1 MKSLLSFS
9 ALIALAV
16 CTASCSDDG
25 ERPAVSGTV
34 TAPSEAPPV
43 AELPNGS
50 LLTVTLNDV
59 SLADAPA
66 TVLSTETVEVTE
78 FPISFELEYD
88 LGDIVD
94 DHTYTVAAR
103 VDAGGDLLMI
113 SDSMTPVITGGAPTS
128 GVEVALVYIADN

>member
-1 MKSLLSFS
+1 MRSILASS
-9 ALIALAV
+9 ALIVLAV
-16 CTASCSDDG
+16 FTASCADAA

-43 AELPNGS
+43 AGFPNGS
-50 LLTVTLNDV
+50 VLTVTLNDV

-66 TVLSTETVEVTE
+66 TVLSTQTIDVTE
-78 FPISFELEYD
+78 FPVAFELEYD

-94 DHTYTVAAR
+94 NHTYAVAAR

-113 SDSMTPVITGGAPTS
+113 SDSMTPVITRGAPTR
-128 GVEVALVYIADN
+128 GVDVALVRIAEN